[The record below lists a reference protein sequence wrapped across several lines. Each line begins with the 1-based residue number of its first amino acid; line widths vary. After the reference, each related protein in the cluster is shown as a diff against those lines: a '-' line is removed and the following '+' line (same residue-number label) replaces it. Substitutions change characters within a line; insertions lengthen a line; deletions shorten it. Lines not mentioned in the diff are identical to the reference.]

1 MHNKTELAFLQ
12 IVHPLTSFKDNDFGC
27 LMIEYDLVFLER
39 QMIDVI
45 QHLISWH
52 HTVLRCLLQA
62 VMVQYVLARH
72 WDGCNCVLC
81 LYIYFI
87 YNL

>member
-45 QHLISWH
+45 QHLIS
-52 HTVLRCLLQA
+52 
-62 VMVQYVLARH
+62 
-72 WDGCNCVLC
+72 
-81 LYIYFI
+81 
-87 YNL
+87 

>member
-12 IVHPLTSFKDNDFGC
+12 IGHPLTSFKDNDFGC

-45 QHLISWH
+45 QHLIS
-52 HTVLRCLLQA
+52 LRCLLQA

-72 WDGCNCVLC
+72 
-81 LYIYFI
+81 
-87 YNL
+87 